1 MSEVVKKL
9 VTELGFKL
17 VDQAAL
23 KKYSNTSKDILKTQK
38 ETDKAQKETNKAT
51 EKGLSLKQKEKEALK
66 QETTLKKQAL
76 IEEGKLKSKAINEET
91 KLRLEQIRGVS
102 STKRKALTD
111 EQKKEKEIYKQNEKD
126 RLQYNKELSKK
137 HTKQSEKYEKER
149 QKYKENLDKQ
159 IQNRAIARQYVI
171 NTLNGEHNRILKERA
186 TIEKS
191 NLKTSLDNDIAK
203 AQARQKEYQAQKDLI
218 AQQKQSF
225 FSGIHRQQQQ
235 VYDSKGGIVSQRKV
249 ISPTPTPTPSK
260 QSIFTFPTQ
269 SEKQSAREDIAT
281 NIGQRTVDV
290 SWNIIKDSADTFLNF
305 SNKMKELEVFGGLSK
320 SELDIMKAQILS
332 SSVKYGY
339 KPTDVAEIGVGYS
352 LAGVKGKSLTN
363 ITEVTTGT
371 ARAGR
376 TTPQK
381 AEEVLNSIAHQF
393 GVDFEKFGE
402 VAKMSDAIITVMN
415 ESKLGFEDVN
425 TAMKYFGPMAQQM
438 GMSLEDTLTLV
449 GLWSQRGIKGS
460 TPGTSGRQALIKT
473 AQELAGMWETGTG
486 GEGSKGKLFRKKKG
500 KMDKSTSLA
509 ELGVTKESVLDKKGK
524 FNFFKLIEQLRSSFK
539 KKGLNEYQKI
549 GALTDI
555 FGVIP
560 SSALASLMKDY
571 SKTDL
576 SLIQHMANT
585 GGAREKTATGL
596 MGSQQMQVGQTQA
609 KIDISKINLG
619 ATFSKDID
627 TLNLSISRLAETYNK
642 SPALQSLSGDL
653 LRIAGVGGAL
663 VGAAGG
669 IRLLGLA
676 LGLPV
681 FAVGAP
687 WILGIT
693 AISLGFNDIW
703 NALNGRESYLLNVG
717 NWFHKLG
724 GSILNFLDTSIIPAI
739 KYMDSLFQSVRN
751 FLGLESNKTFNVDVV
766 VKGGQQFGFSGGL
779 PSSPKPTGS
788 GINWNKTMNKSTATR
803 AG

>member
-17 VDQAAL
+17 VDQATL
-23 KKYSNTSKDILKTQK
+23 KKYSNTHKDLLKT
-38 ETDKAQKETNKAT
+38 QKETNKAT
-51 EKGLSLKQKEKEALK
+51 EKGLSLKQKEKQQLKENAKLETEKVKQQTRLELARLK
-66 QETTLKKQAL
+66 QVEKSDKERNKLILQREKEVNKNKLAQQKRLDNYKKL
-76 IEEGKLKSKAINEET
+76 EEKREIQKTKQEEQRQKQT
-91 KLRLEQIRGVS
+91 EKLRQ
-102 STKRKALTD
+102 T
-111 EQKKEKEIYKQNEKD
+111 
-126 RLQYNKELSKK
+126 
-137 HTKQSEKYEKER
+137 
-149 QKYKENLDKQ
+149 
-159 IQNRAIARQYVI
+159 
-171 NTLNGEHNRILKERA
+171 
-186 TIEKS
+186 
-191 NLKTSLDNDIAK
+191 
-203 AQARQKEYQAQKDLI
+203 QARQEEQRKRNQEALDNRITRTLEQNQRKLERKT
-218 AQQKQSF
+218 QQQERDKLTRQYREGGRVSRADRKLQIGVNERLKPQGKQMLPNGQIVDIPKQS
-225 FSGIHRQQQQ
+225 R
-235 VYDSKGGIVSQRKV
+235 
-249 ISPTPTPTPSK
+249 
-260 QSIFTFPTQ
+260 FTYPTQ

-281 NIGQRTVDV
+281 NVGQRTVDV
-290 SWNIIKDSADTFLNF
+290 SWNIIKDSANTFLDF

-460 TPGTSGRQALIKT
+460 TPGTSGRQALIRT
-473 AQELAGMWETGTG
+473 AQELANMWETGTG

-524 FNFFKLIEQLRSSFK
+524 FNFFKLIEQLRGSFK

-681 FAVGAP
+681 FALGAP
-687 WILGIT
+687 WILAIT

-779 PSSPKPTGS
+779 PSSPKPTGAV
-788 GINWNKTMNKSTATR
+788 NWGKTMNKSTATR